1 MKKGSR
7 YTIVFVICI
16 MLLAITS
23 LSVSASP
30 AEKDDVVK
38 IKVTTVQLD
47 NQQMGKG
54 IALFKQLVDERLAGK
69 VELLTYTGGQLYS
82 NAEEL
87 EAIKNGDIEMCFA
100 VGSTMTTLDETMSIF
115 KLPYLFPNTDVA
127 YSIMDGEIGQNI
139 LANVQKQGINVL
151 GAFSS
156 GSVIISNSSHPIQ
169 MPADFTGLKLRVSG
183 KMESA
188 IIDALGGVST
198 VIPSE
203 ETYTG
208 LQQKVVDGLA
218 TPSTVF
224 AVRKYHEVNKF
235 VTNAGLLYW
244 PIGFILTN
252 DAFWNDLPE
261 DIRTELSAIV
271 TEVLATMRADD
282 AKEVQEMLTYV
293 ESEGCQIHTVTPEE
307 AEAWKEATKV
317 LYDTYADSI
326 GADLIDMVEKA
337 VADFGN
343 K

>member
-1 MKKGSR
+1 MNNGSR
-7 YTIVFVICI
+7 NTIVFVISLI
-16 MLLAITS
+16 LLLAITS
-23 LSVSASP
+23 LSVSAAP
-30 AEKDDVVK
+30 ADTVK

-69 VELLTYTGGQLYS
+69 VELMTYTGGQLYS

-100 VGSTMTTLDETMSIF
+100 VGSTMTTLDPTMSIF
-115 KLPYLFPNTDVA
+115 KLPYLFPNADVA
-127 YSIMDGEIGQNI
+127 YAIMDGEIGQNI
-139 LANVQKQGINVL
+139 LANIHKQGINVL

-169 MPADFTGLKLRVSG
+169 MPADFSGLKLRASG

-244 PIGFILTN
+244 PVGFILAN

-261 DIRTELSAIV
+261 DVRTDLSAII

-293 ESEGCQIHTVTPEE
+293 ESEGCEIHTVTPEE
-307 AEAWKEATKV
+307 AEAWKEATKG
-317 LYDTYADSI
+317 LYDEYADSI
-326 GADLIDMVEKA
+326 GADLIETVEKA
-337 VADFGN
+337 VADFGE
-343 K
+343 